1 MSYPISR
8 IFGLTLSH
16 KVPHYLNRDE
26 VHHVI
31 SLIRKPRDRMILDFL
46 WNTGVRVS
54 EMNQVR
60 VSDLDSYAGTIVI
73 KSLKQKRQAERSIP
87 ISKEFLNKLE
97 DYIQLNHLVG
107 DDRLFPLTR
116 QDIYYL
122 VSRYCKKAGMDK
134 KRSHPHIFRHSFAVN
149 CVLQGISGTV
159 LAEWLGH
166 SGLGTV
172 MVYARALAKDTKHL
186 REGLE
191 F

>member
-26 VHHVI
+26 VHLVL
-31 SLIRKPRDRMILDFL
+31 SLIEKLRDRMMIDFL

-54 EMNQVR
+54 EMNQVKI
-60 VSDLDSYAGTIVI
+60 SDVDSYAGTIVI
-73 KSLKQKRQAERSIP
+73 KSLKQKRQTERSIP

>member
-8 IFGLTLSH
+8 IWGLTLSH

-26 VHHVI
+26 VRQVV
-31 SLIRKPRDRMILDFL
+31 SLIKKPRDRMIIDFL

-54 EMNQVR
+54 EMNQIK
-60 VSDLDSYAGTIVI
+60 VSDLDSYAGTIII
-73 KSLKQKRQAERSIP
+73 KSLKQRRQAERSIP

-97 DYIQLNHLVG
+97 DYIQAHHLVG
-107 DDRLFPLTR
+107 DDRLFSLTR

-122 VSRYCKKAGMDK
+122 VSRYCKKAGIDK

-172 MVYARALAKDTKHL
+172 MIYARALAKDTKHL